1 MKNRN
6 NLLKEHQVL
15 FCAGNGT
22 PFRTIKI
29 NRNDPCKCGS
39 GKKSKNC
46 CGTKTKIY
54 HSKPTPKRPGDF
66 KTEADLKK
74 EMDDRMKA
82 KYSTPDTIS
91 VSEQSE
97 PNL

>member
-1 MKNRN
+1 MTLVNVVQEK
-6 NLLKEHQVL
+6 KQ
-15 FCAGNGT
+15 
-22 PFRTIKI
+22 KI
-29 NRNDPCKCGS
+29 AAELRQKFITASP
-39 GKKSKNC
+39 
-46 CGTKTKIY
+46 
-54 HSKPTPKRPGDF
+54 PKRPGNF

-91 VSEQSE
+91 VSEKSE